1 MGNPERG
8 VDSRGS
14 ASDIARDISSRISSQ
29 IIKKAVEE
37 LCARLGL
44 TEKEVLQL
52 LKERKDTV
60 QIPVSIFSNKALS
73 GLELVCKYL
82 KDELGIRISDIARLL
97 SRDYRTV
104 WTTYFMAG
112 RKLKARLSVPKSD
125 YFFPT
130 LILTDRKLSVLEAIV
145 AYLKDELGLRFSEV
159 ARALHRDQRNVWTV
173 YSRTKRKLAA
183 AGKKSGKSEGEN
195 AKSR

>member
-14 ASDIARDISSRISSQ
+14 ATDTARDITRHISSE

-37 LCARLGL
+37 LCAKLGL

-52 LKERKDTV
+52 LKERKNSI

-82 KDELGIRISDIARLL
+82 KDELGIRISDIAKLL
-97 SRDYRTV
+97 NRDYRTV
-104 WTTYFMAG
+104 WTTYSIAS
-112 RKLKARLSVPKSD
+112 RKLKGRLSVPKSD

-130 LILTDRKLSVLEAIV
+130 LILTNRKLSVL
-145 AYLKDELGLRFSEV
+145 
-159 ARALHRDQRNVWTV
+159 
-173 YSRTKRKLAA
+173 
-183 AGKKSGKSEGEN
+183 
-195 AKSR
+195 